1 MGASGTD
8 VQLSQA
14 GLSRFNYD
22 VECKNRAAFAIY
34 SDFEQSSCRI
44 ANTNGV
50 PNRNALLVIKANH
63 KQPLAVITLEHFM
76 SLVKEANESKKGI
89 KD

>member
-8 VQLSQA
+8 VQLSTA
-14 GLSRFNYD
+14 ALSRFPYD

-34 SDFEQSSCRI
+34 SDFEQASGRAGGRES
-44 ANTNGV
+44 
-50 PNRNALLVIKANH
+50 LLVIKANH
-63 KQPLAVITLEHFM
+63 RLPLAVITLEHFM
-76 SLVKEANESKKGI
+76 SLVKEANESKKSI